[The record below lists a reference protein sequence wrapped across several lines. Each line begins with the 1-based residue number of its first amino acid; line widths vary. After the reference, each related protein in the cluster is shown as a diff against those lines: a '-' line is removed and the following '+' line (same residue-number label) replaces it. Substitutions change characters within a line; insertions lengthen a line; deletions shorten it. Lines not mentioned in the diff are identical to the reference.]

1 MKVQVLEERL
11 KALPAKPGV
20 YLMRDSR
27 GEVLYVGKAV
37 SLHNR
42 LRSYFGSPS
51 NLPPKTEAMM
61 SQVSDFDFYVTDSE
75 QEALILE
82 NNLIKKYHPHYNVLL
97 KDDKSY
103 PYLKIDLTDPWPRVY
118 MTRRLERDGSRYL
131 GPFASAHSLKRT
143 LNLIKRLFPFR
154 SCKKPIEGT
163 DSRAC
168 LEYDIH
174 RCIGPCTGK
183 VSQQEYRQVIKQVIL
198 FLEGRQEEV
207 VRRLRRNM
215 EQASEKLEFEKAALL
230 RDQLQAV
237 EQVTQSQKVAGL
249 GKGDQDIVALARAGD
264 RAYVQVFF
272 IRNGKLIGRDNFT
285 LEGTQDE
292 DLEQIM
298 TSFIQQF
305 YASASSVPRLILLQ
319 HPVLDKQLISDW
331 LASLR
336 GGPVELRVPQRG
348 KKRALVEMV
357 AENARQ
363 GLEQLQIK
371 ESPEKLSAAL
381 TELQEVLQLPRLPQR
396 IECYDISNIQGT
408 LAVGSMVVFEK
419 GRPKTAHYRRFRIK
433 TVCGADD
440 YAMLK
445 EVLRR
450 RFKRVMEGTWAVLP
464 DLVLIDGGRGQ
475 LNAALEAM
483 GETGTSLVPVAS
495 LAKEQ
500 EEVFLPD
507 SPLPIQLPRS
517 SPALQLLQR
526 LRDEA
531 HRFAINYY
539 QRLHRGRSLGS
550 VLDEV
555 PGIGPRRKR
564 ALLRKFGSLVAIKE
578 ASVEEL
584 AALPGMSRRLAER
597 IKGNL

>member
-1 MKVQVLEERL
+1 MKVQVIEERL

-27 GEVLYVGKAV
+27 GEVLYVGKAL

-42 LRSYFGSPS
+42 VRSYFGSPS
-51 NLPPKTEAMM
+51 NMMPKTQNMM
-61 SQVSDFDFYVTDSE
+61 AQVSDFDFYVTDSE

-154 SCKKPIEGT
+154 SCKKPIDGT
-163 DSRAC
+163 NSRAC
-168 LEYDIH
+168 IEFDIH
-174 RCIGPCTGK
+174 RCLAPCTGK

-230 RDQLQAV
+230 RDQLKAV
-237 EQVTQSQKVAGL
+237 EWVTQSQKVAGVS
-249 GKGDQDIVALARAGD
+249 KGDQDIIALARVGD

-292 DLEQIM
+292 EPEQIM

-319 HPVLDKQLISDW
+319 HPVLDTQLISDW

-336 GGPVELRVPQRG
+336 GKPVEIRVPQRG

-371 ESPEKLSAAL
+371 ESPDKLAAAL
-381 TELQEVLQLPRLPQR
+381 TGLQDVLHLPRLPQR
-396 IECYDISNIQGT
+396 MECYDISNIQGT
-408 LAVGSMVVFEK
+408 SAVGSMVVFEK
-419 GRPKTAHYRRFRIK
+419 GRPKPAHYRRFRIK
-433 TVCGADD
+433 TVSGADD

-450 RFKRVMEGTWAVLP
+450 RFKRAAEGIWAVLP

-475 LNAALEAM
+475 LNSALEAI
-483 GETGTSLVPVAS
+483 GETGNSQVPVAS

-500 EEVFLPD
+500 EEIFLPD
-507 SPLPIQLPRS
+507 SIQPLQLPRNS
-517 SPALQLLQR
+517 TALHLLQR

-539 QRLHRGRSLGS
+539 QRLHRRRSLGS

-555 PGIGPRRKR
+555 SGIGPRRKR
-564 ALLRKFGSLVAIKE
+564 ALLRKFGSLTAIKE

-584 AALPGMSRRLAER
+584 AASPGMSQRLAER
-597 IKGNL
+597 IKSNL

>member
-215 EQASEKLEFEKAALL
+215 EQAAEKLEFEKAALL

-249 GKGDQDIVALARAGD
+249 GKGDQDIVALARSGD
-264 RAYVQVFF
+264 RVYVQVFF

-483 GETGTSLVPVAS
+483 GETGTSSVPVAS

-507 SPLPIQLPRS
+507 SPLPIQLHRS
-517 SPALQLLQR
+517 SPALHLLQR

-578 ASVEEL
+578 ASAEEL

>member
-1 MKVQVLEERL
+1 MKEQVLEERL

-61 SQVSDFDFYVTDSE
+61 AQMGDFDFYVTDSE
-75 QEALILE
+75 QEAFILE
-82 NNLIKKYHPHYNVLL
+82 CNLIKKYRPHYNVLL

-118 MTRRLERDGSRYL
+118 LTRRLERDGSRYL
-131 GPFASAHSLKRT
+131 GPFASASSLRHT

-154 SCKKPIEGT
+154 SCKKSINGA

-168 LEYDIH
+168 IEFDIH
-174 RCIGPCTGK
+174 RCLAPCTGK

-207 VRRLRRNM
+207 LRRLRRNM
-215 EQASEKLEFEKAALL
+215 EQAAEKMEFEKAALL

-237 EQVTQSQKVAGL
+237 ERVTQSQKVAGVTR
-249 GKGDQDIVALARAGD
+249 GDQDVVALARAGD

-272 IRNGKLIGRDNFT
+272 IRNGKLIGRDNFI
-285 LEGTQDE
+285 LEGTQGE
-292 DLEQIM
+292 EPEQIM
-298 TSFIQQF
+298 TSFVQQF
-305 YASASSVPRLILLQ
+305 YASASSVPRLMLLQ
-319 HPVLDKQLISDW
+319 YPVLDTQLISDW
-331 LASLR
+331 LSSLR
-336 GGPVELRVPQRG
+336 GGPVELRVPRRG
-348 KKRALVEMV
+348 QKRELVEMV

-381 TELQEVLQLPRLPQR
+381 TELQEVLHLPRLPQR
-396 IECYDISNIQGT
+396 MECYDISNIQGT
-408 LAVGSMVVFEK
+408 SAVGSMVVFEK
-419 GRPKTAHYRRFRIK
+419 GRPKPAHYRRFRIK
-433 TVCGADD
+433 TVAGADD

-445 EVLRR
+445 EVLLR
-450 RFKRVMEGTWAVLP
+450 RFKRATEGTWAVLP

-483 GETGTSLVPVAS
+483 GETGTSSVPVAS

-507 SPLPIQLPRS
+507 SPQSLQLPRN

-531 HRFAINYY
+531 HRFAISYY

-564 ALLRKFGSLVAIKE
+564 ALLRKFGSLAAIKQ
-578 ASVEEL
+578 ASVEKL
-584 AALPGMSRRLAER
+584 AALPGISRRLAEQV
-597 IKGNL
+597 KGYL

>member
-1 MKVQVLEERL
+1 
-11 KALPAKPGV
+11 LPAKPGV

-61 SQVSDFDFYVTDSE
+61 AQVGDFDFYVTDSE
-75 QEALILE
+75 QEAFILE
-82 NNLIKKYHPHYNVLL
+82 CNLIKKYRPHFNVLL

-118 MTRRLERDGSRYL
+118 MTRRLEKDGSRYL
-131 GPFASAHSLKRT
+131 GPFASAHSLKHT

-154 SCKKPIEGT
+154 SCKKPINGA

-168 LEYDIH
+168 IEYDIH
-174 RCIGPCTGK
+174 RCLAPCTGA

-207 VRRLRRNM
+207 LRRLRRNM
-215 EQASEKLEFEKAALL
+215 EQAAERLEFEKASLL

-237 EQVTQSQKVAGL
+237 EWVTQSQKVAGVTS
-249 GKGDQDIVALARAGD
+249 GDQDVVALARAGD

-272 IRNGKLIGRDNFT
+272 IRNGKLIGRDNFI
-285 LEGTQDE
+285 LEGTQGE
-292 DLEQIM
+292 EPEQIM
-298 TSFIQQF
+298 TSFVQQF
-305 YASASSVPRLILLQ
+305 YASASSIPRLVLLQ
-319 HPVLDKQLISDW
+319 YPVLDTQLISDW

-336 GGPVELRVPQRG
+336 GRPVELRVPQRG
-348 KKRALVEMV
+348 KKRELVEMV

-371 ESPEKLSAAL
+371 ESPEKLSAAM
-381 TELQEVLQLPRLPQR
+381 TELQEVLHLPSLPQR
-396 IECYDISNIQGT
+396 MECYDISNIQGT
-408 LAVGSMVVFEK
+408 SAVGSMVVFEK

-450 RFKRVMEGTWAVLP
+450 RFKRATDGTWAVLP

-475 LNAALEAM
+475 LNAALEAL
-483 GETGTSLVPVAS
+483 GETGTTSVPVAS

-500 EEVFLPD
+500 EEIFLPD
-507 SPLPIQLPRS
+507 SPQPLQLPRN

-531 HRFAINYY
+531 HRFAISYY

-564 ALLRKFGSLVAIKE
+564 ALLRKFGSLAAIKQ

-584 AALPGMSRRLAER
+584 CALPGISPRLAEQVR
-597 IKGNL
+597 GYL

>member
-1 MKVQVLEERL
+1 MKVQVIEERL

-42 LRSYFGSPS
+42 VRSYFGSPS
-51 NLPPKTEAMM
+51 NMVPKTQNMM
-61 SQVSDFDFYVTDSE
+61 AQVSDFDFYVTDSE

-82 NNLIKKYHPHYNVLL
+82 NNLIKKYHPHYNIML

-118 MTRRLERDGSRYL
+118 MTRRLEKDGSRYL
-131 GPFASAHSLKRT
+131 GPFASAHSLKST
-143 LNLIKRLFPFR
+143 LNLIRRLFPFR
-154 SCKKPIEGT
+154 SCKKPIDGT

-168 LEYDIH
+168 IEYDIH
-174 RCIGPCTGK
+174 RCLAPCTGK

-207 VRRLRRNM
+207 VRRLRRSM
-215 EQASEKLEFEKAALL
+215 EQASEKMEFEKAALL

-237 EQVTQSQKVAGL
+237 EQVTQSQKVAGMS
-249 GKGDQDIVALARAGD
+249 KGDQDVVALARAGD

-292 DLEQIM
+292 EPEQIM

-305 YASASSVPRLILLQ
+305 YASALSVPRLILLE
-319 HPVLDKQLISDW
+319 HPVLDTQLVTDW

-336 GGPVELRVPQRG
+336 GKPVELRVPQRG

-381 TELQEVLQLPRLPQR
+381 TELQEVLHLPRLPQR

-408 LAVGSMVVFEK
+408 SAVGSMVVFEK

-450 RFKRVMEGTWAVLP
+450 RFKRVTEGTWAVLP

-483 GETGTSLVPVAS
+483 GETGTSSVPVAS

-500 EEVFLPD
+500 EDVFLPD

-531 HRFAINYY
+531 HRFAISYH
-539 QRLHRGRSLGS
+539 QRLRRKRSLGS

-555 PGIGPRRKR
+555 RGIGPRRKR

-578 ASVEEL
+578 ASAEEL
-584 AALPGMSRRLAER
+584 AALPGMSQRLAER
-597 IKGNL
+597 IKSYL

>member
-450 RFKRVMEGTWAVLP
+450 RFKRVTEGTWAVLP

-483 GETGTSLVPVAS
+483 GETGTSSVPVAS

-517 SPALQLLQR
+517 SPALHLLQR

-578 ASVEEL
+578 ASAEEL

>member
-1 MKVQVLEERL
+1 
-11 KALPAKPGV
+11 
-20 YLMRDSR
+20 
-27 GEVLYVGKAV
+27 
-37 SLHNR
+37 
-42 LRSYFGSPS
+42 
-51 NLPPKTEAMM
+51 
-61 SQVSDFDFYVTDSE
+61 
-75 QEALILE
+75 
-82 NNLIKKYHPHYNVLL
+82 
-97 KDDKSY
+97 
-103 PYLKIDLTDPWPRVY
+103 
-118 MTRRLERDGSRYL
+118 
-131 GPFASAHSLKRT
+131 
-143 LNLIKRLFPFR
+143 
-154 SCKKPIEGT
+154 
-163 DSRAC
+163 
-168 LEYDIH
+168 
-174 RCIGPCTGK
+174 
-183 VSQQEYRQVIKQVIL
+183 
-198 FLEGRQEEV
+198 
-207 VRRLRRNM
+207 
-215 EQASEKLEFEKAALL
+215 
-230 RDQLQAV
+230 
-237 EQVTQSQKVAGL
+237 
-249 GKGDQDIVALARAGD
+249 
-264 RAYVQVFF
+264 
-272 IRNGKLIGRDNFT
+272 
-285 LEGTQDE
+285 
-292 DLEQIM
+292 
-298 TSFIQQF
+298 
-305 YASASSVPRLILLQ
+305 
-319 HPVLDKQLISDW
+319 
-331 LASLR
+331 
-336 GGPVELRVPQRG
+336 
-348 KKRALVEMV
+348 MV

-381 TELQEVLQLPRLPQR
+381 MELQEVLQLPRLPQR

-450 RFKRVMEGTWAVLP
+450 RFKRVTEGTWAVLP

-483 GETGTSLVPVAS
+483 GETGTSSVPVAS

>member
-61 SQVSDFDFYVTDSE
+61 SQVSDFDFYVTDSG

-154 SCKKPIEGT
+154 SCKKPIDGA

-578 ASVEEL
+578 ASAEEL

>member
-174 RCIGPCTGK
+174 RCIGPCTGA

-272 IRNGKLIGRDNFT
+272 IRNGKLIGRDNFI
-285 LEGTQDE
+285 LEGTQGE
-292 DLEQIM
+292 EPEQIM

-450 RFKRVMEGTWAVLP
+450 RFKRVTEGTWAVLP

-483 GETGTSLVPVAS
+483 GETGTSSVPVAS

-578 ASVEEL
+578 ASAEEL

>member
-215 EQASEKLEFEKAALL
+215 ELASEKLEFEKAALL

-249 GKGDQDIVALARAGD
+249 GKGDQDIVALARSGD

-483 GETGTSLVPVAS
+483 GETGTSSVPVAS

-500 EEVFLPD
+500 EEVFLTD

-578 ASVEEL
+578 ASAEEL

>member
-450 RFKRVMEGTWAVLP
+450 RFKRVTEGTWAVLP

-483 GETGTSLVPVAS
+483 GETGTSSVPVAS

-578 ASVEEL
+578 ASAEEL

>member
-249 GKGDQDIVALARAGD
+249 GKGDQDIVALARSGD

-483 GETGTSLVPVAS
+483 GETGTSSVPVAS

-507 SPLPIQLPRS
+507 SPLPIQLHRS
-517 SPALQLLQR
+517 SPALHLLQR